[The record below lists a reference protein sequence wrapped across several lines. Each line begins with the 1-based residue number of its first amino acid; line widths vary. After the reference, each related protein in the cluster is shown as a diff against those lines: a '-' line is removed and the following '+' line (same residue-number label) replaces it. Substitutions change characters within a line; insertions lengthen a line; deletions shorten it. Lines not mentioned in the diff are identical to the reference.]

1 MPELVSL
8 QRVVADGYHNAF
20 TDLTHWQGHYYLGYR
35 HAQTH
40 AVDPLGDVIIL
51 RSADLTDWEQVARF
65 DTGGDNRD
73 PSCWRP
79 AIFSPSV
86 SAPGCRAGA
95 QPHPAQR

>member
-40 AVDPLGDVIIL
+40 AVDPPLGT
-51 RSADLTDWEQVARF
+51 SSF
-65 DTGGDNRD
+65 
-73 PSCWRP
+73 C
-79 AIFSPSV
+79 
-86 SAPGCRAGA
+86 APRI
-95 QPHPAQR
+95 